1 MKRKK
6 FYIKLKIEDLRDRID
21 TELTQLA
28 NKLESDRVNQIEK
41 EYESMLNTFLNKQRQ
56 IEDFV
61 EQNKQIIKTIDKTE
75 SHEFS
80 IITTKIVNAA
90 NYELNSAQKQFQI
103 ALNFKTL
110 Q

>member
-1 MKRKK
+1 
-6 FYIKLKIEDLRDRID
+6 
-21 TELTQLA
+21 
-28 NKLESDRVNQIEK
+28 
-41 EYESMLNTFLNKQRQ
+41 MLNTFLNKQRQ

-90 NYELNSAQKQFQI
+90 NYELNSAQKQLEKLEFVYELQ
-103 ALNFKTL
+103 TL
-110 Q
+110 SNRELVFLDKI